1 MSELF
6 VGEWDLEFS
15 ENFAEYLEDVGVNP
29 FLRAIATSARPTIC
43 ISIEDGKWTIK
54 TKTAMRTLVLEFRL
68 DEEFEDCTPDGRQMI
83 SIVRKIDDR
92 RLEQRQ
98 QPKKKGQVASLI
110 TRYIDDEGHFVVEL
124 CALKQ
129 NGHTARRVH
138 RKRLR

>member
-43 ISIEDGKWTIK
+43 ISIETTLLAIGSTLTSQANTQKKVSVQDGKWTIK

-83 SIVRKIDDR
+83 SIVRK
-92 RLEQRQ
+92 
-98 QPKKKGQVASLI
+98 V
-110 TRYIDDEGHFVVEL
+110 
-124 CALKQ
+124 CC
-129 NGHTARRVH
+129 
-138 RKRLR
+138 